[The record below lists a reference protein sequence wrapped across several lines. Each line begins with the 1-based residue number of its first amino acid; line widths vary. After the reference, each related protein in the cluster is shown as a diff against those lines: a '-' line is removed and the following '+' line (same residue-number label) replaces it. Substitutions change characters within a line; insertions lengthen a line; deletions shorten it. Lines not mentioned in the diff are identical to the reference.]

1 MQIWKTIRN
10 ERGYQMKELFLKY
23 KEVIA
28 YLFFGGLTTVVNIVA
43 YFVCTSIFALNYLV
57 ANAIAWVAS
66 VAFAYV
72 TNRTWVFESKVKG
85 FSAILR
91 EVTAF
96 VGCRV
101 LSGVMDM
108 AIMFVSVD
116 LIGIPDGI
124 AKFITQVVVVVLNYL
139 FSKLIIFRK

>member
-1 MQIWKTIRN
+1 
-10 ERGYQMKELFLKY
+10 MKDLFLKY

-28 YLFFGGLTTVVNIVA
+28 YLFFGGLSSVVNIVA

>member
-1 MQIWKTIRN
+1 
-10 ERGYQMKELFLKY
+10 MKELFLKY

-85 FSAILR
+85 FSAIHGYGYYVCQCGFNR
-91 EVTAF
+91 HTRRY
-96 VGCRV
+96 C
-101 LSGVMDM
+101 
-108 AIMFVSVD
+108 
-116 LIGIPDGI
+116 
-124 AKFITQVVVVVLNYL
+124 
-139 FSKLIIFRK
+139 